1 VFSFSSRSYIDTVI
15 SNQASVKD
23 WSNGMSIDWS
33 RVKESDVKEAC
44 SRYDADEK
52 LQKRSARN
60 TFLILD
66 GRRYPAKFIR
76 GLAYEIATGDVLD
89 PNTDYTGGVETLN
102 FFRALGFTI
111 EYKGE
116 LFDGVRKPN
125 AQADI
130 APSGERTV
138 SSPKAQRY
146 LLKNL
151 LEQRFGSVETE
162 AKFDWLTVPDQVSTD
177 DILNEI
183 YETLVPICGRKC
195 FSTPGY
201 RLACDFF
208 VSSKNLIIEYDER
221 QHFTI
226 QRAES
231 LSCYPSDL
239 YVGFDINEWRKSCE
253 SIRAVDIDPIYRD
266 EQRAFYDSTRDILA
280 ARNGMTL
287 IRIKH
292 GDVDWNTS
300 NSQYELDR
308 LLSRYIKSYSPAD
321 SSSGIRDV
329 NREITEILKRIEY
342 YLQEI
347 RVCYLRWVT
356 HESFTPPKTDIAGIG
371 TNGDYIVLDSPNG
384 RAFTLSPCG
393 FGSCYVG
400 APKGSVGIPDG
411 CYPDDEKLKG
421 RTAFARGKL
430 SDAVKSLK
438 ERLLTL
444 IDQGRFGDVWGVL
457 QDYYWI
463 KLGIHE
469 FAYDVAFC
477 AYHHS
482 NPVRELL
489 VDSIRRGE
497 DLRLTWHKY
506 QIEEAALRKFI
517 IYSFAWNRY
526 ACCAFDCGPI
536 TLSRNEFVHFSDFS
550 EYRRKY
556 EPPADGT
563 STEEKR
569 KWAKGILKTSYDL
582 LLCYDEPPLVT
593 NERYRD
599 LAGARPEI
607 VKRLCEVEQYLQ
619 ERENDMS
626 H

>member
-1 VFSFSSRSYIDTVI
+1 
-15 SNQASVKD
+15 
-23 WSNGMSIDWS
+23 MSIDWS

-44 SRYDADEK
+44 SRYDADER
-52 LQKRSARN
+52 LPKRSARN

-76 GLAYEIATGDVLD
+76 GLAYEIATGDELN
-89 PNTDYTGGVETLN
+89 PNADYTGGVETLN
-102 FFRALGFTI
+102 FFRTLGFTI
-111 EYKGE
+111 EYNGE
-116 LFDGVRKPN
+116 IIDGVHNRGPERKPN
-125 AQADI
+125 AQSNAI
-130 APSGERTV
+130 RSEERTV
-138 SSPKAQRY
+138 SSPKTQRDH
-146 LLKNL
+146 LKNL

-162 AKFDWLTVPDQVSTD
+162 AKFDWLMVPDRESTD

-201 RLACDFF
+201 PLACDFF
-208 VSSKNLIIEYDER
+208 APSKNLIIEYDER

-239 YVGFDINEWRKSCE
+239 YVGFDIGKWRKSCE
-253 SIRAVDIDPIYRD
+253 SIRAVDTDPIYRD

-280 ARNGMTL
+280 ARNGITL
-287 IRIKH
+287 IRLKH
-292 GDVDWNTS
+292 GDVDWNAS

-308 LLSRYIKSYSPAD
+308 LLSRYIENHPSAD
-321 SSSGIRDV
+321 PSSGIRDV
-329 NREITEILKRIEY
+329 NREITGILKRIEY

-371 TNGDYIVLDSPNG
+371 ANGDYIVIDSPNG

-411 CYPDDEKLKG
+411 CYPDDEKLNE

-438 ERLLTL
+438 ERLRTL
-444 IDQGRFGDVWGVL
+444 IDQRRFGDVWGAL

-469 FAYDVAFC
+469 FAYDVAFY
-477 AYHHS
+477 AS
-482 NPVRELL
+482 PDNSSVRNVLINSL
-489 VDSIRRGE
+489 RRGE

-556 EPPADGT
+556 EPPADDT

-569 KWAKGILKTSYDL
+569 KWAKGILKTYYDL
-582 LLCYDEPPLVT
+582 LLCYDEPPLRK
-593 NERYRD
+593 NEIYRD

-607 VKRLCEVEQYLQ
+607 VKRLCEVERHLQ
-619 ERENDMS
+619 ERENNMS
-626 H
+626 Q

>member
-1 VFSFSSRSYIDTVI
+1 
-15 SNQASVKD
+15 
-23 WSNGMSIDWS
+23 MSIDWS
-33 RVKESDVKEAC
+33 RVKESHIKEAC
-44 SRYDADEK
+44 SRHDKGERLPK
-52 LQKRSARN
+52 QLARN

-102 FFRALGFTI
+102 FFRTRGFAI
-111 EYKGE
+111 EYKGDVI
-116 LFDGVRKPN
+116 DGMHNRKPDVQPN
-125 AQADI
+125 TTH
-130 APSGERTV
+130 SKERTV
-138 SSPKAQRY
+138 SAPKVQRDH
-146 LLKNL
+146 LKKL
-151 LEQRFGSVETE
+151 LEQRFDSVETE
-162 AKFDWLTVPDQVSTD
+162 AKFDWLVVPDRESAD

-201 RLACDFF
+201 PLACDFF
-208 VSSKNLIIEYDER
+208 APSKNLIIEYDER

-239 YVGFDINEWRKSCE
+239 YVGFDIGKWRKSCE
-253 SIRAVDIDPIYRD
+253 SIRAVDTDPIYRD

-292 GDVDWNTS
+292 GDVDWNAS
-300 NSQYELDR
+300 NSRYELDR
-308 LLSRYIKSYSPAD
+308 LLSRYIENHTSANL
-321 SSSGIRDV
+321 SSDIRDMD
-329 NREITEILKRIEY
+329 REITEILKRIEY
-342 YLQEI
+342 YLQWI
-347 RVCYLRWVT
+347 RVYYLRWVT
-356 HESFTPPKTDIAGIG
+356 HESFTPPKADIAGIG
-371 TNGDYIVLDSPNG
+371 ANGDYIVLDSPNG

-430 SDAVKSLK
+430 SDAVNSLK

-477 AYHHS
+477 AS
-482 NPVRELL
+482 PDNSSVRDVL
-489 VDSIRRGE
+489 VNSIRRGE
-497 DLRLTWHKY
+497 DLKLTWHKY

-517 IYSFAWNRY
+517 IYRFAWNRY

-550 EYRRKY
+550 ECRRKY

-569 KWAKGILKTSYDL
+569 KWAKGILKAYYDL
-582 LLCYDEPPLVT
+582 LLCYDEPPLIK

-607 VKRLCEVEQYLQ
+607 VKRLCEVERHLQ

-626 H
+626 Q